1 MMQQR
6 IFPDRVLL
14 GTAAAQAVAETI
26 QEILKN
32 RSEVNMVFAAAPSQE
47 EFLAALLQ
55 QPLDWKWIN
64 AFHMDEYVGTD
75 TFGVFL
81 RERLFGRV
89 PFRSVHYLDGTT
101 PNLAAE
107 CRRYASL
114 LETFPTDIVCLG
126 IGENNHLA
134 FNDPPVANFK
144 DPADVK
150 VVALDAACREQQ
162 VHDGC
167 FPSLNEVPTHALT
180 LTIPALFRGRHL
192 FCMVP
197 GERKAAAV
205 YQTINARVSTRYPST
220 ILRRHPAVQLFLDH
234 DSAKLLTP

>member
-6 IFPDRVLL
+6 IFPDRLLL
-14 GTAAAQAVAETI
+14 GTAAAQAVAETV
-26 QEILKN
+26 QGILKN
-32 RSEVNMVFAAAPSQE
+32 QSEVNMVFAAAPSQE
-47 EFLAALLQ
+47 EFLASLVQ

-64 AFHMDEYVGTD
+64 AFHMDEYVGSSEFAT
-75 TFGVFL
+75 FL

-89 PFRSVHYLDGTT
+89 PFRSVHYLDGTA
-101 PNLAAE
+101 PDLPEE
-107 CRRYASL
+107 CRRYAGL

-134 FNDPPVANFK
+134 FNDPPVADFK

-150 VVALDAACREQQ
+150 VVALDAACRRQQ
-162 VHDGC
+162 VNDGC
-167 FPSLNEVPTHALT
+167 FASIRDVPTHALT

-197 GERKAAAV
+197 GERKAKAV

-220 ILRRHPAVQLFLDH
+220 ILRRHPAVQMFLDR